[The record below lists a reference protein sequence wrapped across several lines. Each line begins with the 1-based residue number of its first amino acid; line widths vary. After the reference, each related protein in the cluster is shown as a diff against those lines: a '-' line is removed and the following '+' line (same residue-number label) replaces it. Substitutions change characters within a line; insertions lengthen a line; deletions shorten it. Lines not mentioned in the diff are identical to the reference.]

1 MLHLIFFRAVWYV
14 KLWVANFTIFLLNAG
29 EDVLVGGQAVFEGV
43 MMRSPRSYSIAVRR
57 PDGSVVVKKD
67 LLMRPADKKS
77 IWGFPVIRG
86 VATLGQ
92 AFTLGIRALKF
103 STDQIISSLGND
115 PKNKREI
122 QTGDNGREISTWV
135 MTMNVI
141 IAIGFFVL
149 FFKVLPLLLTSWLKL
164 HIASL
169 NNRLFFSLV
178 DGLTRMAIFLVYIF
192 LVSRLRDI
200 RRMFEYHGAEHKVVF
215 TFESREPLN
224 VSNAMKFS
232 TFHPRCGTS
241 FLMVVMLISTLIYAF
256 IPFDSFLLKLLSRVM
271 LIPIIAGISYEVIRF
286 AALNKS
292 RILDLLT
299 LPGLWLQRVTTK
311 EPDERQLEIA
321 IRALDEALQLEA
333 SSPVLVVV

>member
-1 MLHLIFFRAVWYV
+1 MVPFIVFRAVWYV
-14 KLWVANFTIFLLNAG
+14 RLWVANLTIFLLNAG

-43 MMRSPRSYSIAVRR
+43 MMRSPRSYSVAVRR

-67 LLMRPADKKS
+67 LLQRPADRKF

-103 STDQIISSLGND
+103 STDQIISSLGSEH
-115 PKNKREI
+115 REKGEM
-122 QTGDNGREISTWV
+122 QSPESGREISTWL
-135 MTMNVI
+135 MTLNII
-141 IAIGFFVL
+141 IALGFFVL
-149 FFKVLPLLLTSWLKL
+149 LFKVLPLLLTSWLNL
-164 HIASL
+164 HSASL
-169 NNRLFFSLV
+169 NNRFFFSLV
-178 DGLTRMAIFLVYIF
+178 DGLIRMAIFLLYIF
-192 LVSRLRDI
+192 LVSRIRDI

-215 TFESREPLN
+215 TFESGEPLL

-256 IPFDSFLLKLLSRVM
+256 IPFESFLLKLLSRVI
-271 LIPIIAGISYEVIRF
+271 LIPVIAGISYEVIRF

-299 LPGLWLQRVTTK
+299 LPGLWLQRVTTR

-321 IRALDEALQLEA
+321 IRALDEALQLEKSA
-333 SSPVLVVV
+333 PVLVVV